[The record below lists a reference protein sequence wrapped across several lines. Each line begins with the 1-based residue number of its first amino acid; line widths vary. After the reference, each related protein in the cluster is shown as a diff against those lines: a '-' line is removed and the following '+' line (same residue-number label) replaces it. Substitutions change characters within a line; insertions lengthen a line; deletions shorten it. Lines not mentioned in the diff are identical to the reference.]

1 MRPRKILIV
10 VPEEDLRHSIVF
22 ALEAEGLDV
31 VTCARLED
39 ILSLPRL
46 ARADCMIVDD
56 KALRTSRGYDSL
68 ANLAMPVVLLADTIL
83 DTHPAGIDVT
93 LLKPLLG
100 RSLVD
105 AVVLQLERRAVSVP
119 H

>member
-10 VPEEDLRHSIVF
+10 VPEEDLRRSIVF

-31 VTCARLED
+31 VTCAGIED

-46 ARADCMIVDD
+46 ARADCMVVDVL
-56 KALRTSRGYDSL
+56 ALLTSSGYGDL
-68 ANLAMPVVLLADTIL
+68 AELAMPEVLLADTVP
-83 DTHPAGIDVT
+83 DARPAWVDAT

-105 AVVLQLERRAVSVP
+105 AVVLQLEKRVEQVP

>member
-10 VPEEDLRHSIVF
+10 VPEEDLRRSIVF

-31 VTCARLED
+31 VTCAGLED

-46 ARADCMIVDD
+46 ARADCMVVDD
-56 KALRTSRGYDSL
+56 MALRISSGYGGPP
-68 ANLAMPVVLLADTIL
+68 NLAMPVVLLADTVP
-83 DTHPAGIDVT
+83 DARPEWVDVT

-105 AVVLQLERRAVSVP
+105 AVVLQLERRALHVP